1 MKPCGSWLKRNRDPN
16 AENGRTE
23 AGLCSALPTPGKEDP
38 EQGRGWNQG
47 TSPQATPELQSPSC
61 FLAEN
66 TPGARAK
73 QKQSQGSF
81 AWKGPAH
88 VLGCSGGAAP
98 PQRTGSNKGRIPY
111 YQHFAFWWTLLF
123 ELFHS
128 SPFLPDLPTVC
139 PAPGGPSRAWTS
151 EQCMG
156 MLHFGQ
162 QPQKSSTITKDT
174 DAEPQQVLHNTP
186 SCLTKRVL
194 SKHDKDPKISTFY
207 FYSLLFQTS

>member
-1 MKPCGSWLKRNRDPN
+1 MKPCGFWLKRNRDLN

-23 AGLCSALPTPGKEDP
+23 TDLCSALPTPGKEDP
-38 EQGRGWNQG
+38 EQGCNQG
-47 TSPQATPELQSPSC
+47 TSPQATPEPQSSSC
-61 FLAEN
+61 LLTEN
-66 TPGARAK
+66 TSRAK
-73 QKQSQGSF
+73 SKAFCQGSF
-81 AWKGPAH
+81 AWKDPAH

-98 PQRTGSNKGRIPY
+98 PRRAGSNKGRIPY

-128 SPFLPDLPTVC
+128 SPFLPDLPPVC
-139 PAPGGPSRAWTS
+139 PAPGSPSRAWTS
-151 EQCMG
+151 EQCVG
-156 MLHFGQ
+156 MLQFGQ
-162 QPQKSSTITKDT
+162 QPQKSSTITQDI
-174 DAEPQQVLHNTP
+174 DAQPQQVLHNTL